1 SGMINS
7 EHVVYFGWTIK
18 AYSDSNTQLAQC
30 CDPIIIH
37 ESSVR
42 LKFYAVELIAELFAR
57 ETRESS
63 ESFGAH
69 QHGFT
74 TMKDKRHAMF
84 RAAVTI
90 FVNTNEQ
97 LIKHLVGHES
107 RPAQIAL
114 VSMVI
119 HVAIGTVEVA
129 PLCYFYYQR
138 KYPSFFADLRGG
150 WCSHCHTLRSING
163 STNTLPIGRIASF
176 LRSGCSNW
184 RSSSLRT
191 F

>member
-42 LKFYAVELIAELFAR
+42 LKFYAVELIAELLAR

-69 QHGFT
+69 QHRLT

-84 RAAVTI
+84 RPAVTI

-97 LIKHLVGHES
+97 LRKHFIRHES
-107 RPAQIAL
+107 RPAQVAL
-114 VSMVI
+114 VRVVI
-119 HVAIGTVEVA
+119 HVAIRTVEVA
-129 PLCYFYYQR
+129 PFCYLHYQR
-138 KYPSFFADLRGG
+138 NY
-150 WCSHCHTLRSING
+150 
-163 STNTLPIGRIASF
+163 
-176 LRSGCSNW
+176 
-184 RSSSLRT
+184 
-191 F
+191 